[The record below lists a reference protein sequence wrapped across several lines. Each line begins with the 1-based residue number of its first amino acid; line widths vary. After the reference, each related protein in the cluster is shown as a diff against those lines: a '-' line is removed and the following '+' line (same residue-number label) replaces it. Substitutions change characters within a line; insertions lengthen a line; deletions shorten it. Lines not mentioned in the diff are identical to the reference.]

1 MAPRKQWVV
10 LGLSM
15 LAPKLLGPATTGY
28 YLVLLGATGYYWV
41 LLGITGYYWVLLG
54 DQVGT
59 NGYDELITE
68 VKYHEIGDVSTK
80 AVSSAE
86 HDCW

>member
-1 MAPRKQWVV
+1 
-10 LGLSM
+10 M
-15 LAPKLLGPATTGY
+15 LAPKVLGPATTGY

-59 NGYDELITE
+59 NGYNELITE
-68 VKYHEIGDVSTK
+68 VKYHTQDWRCLHE
-80 AVSSAE
+80 SSE
-86 HDCW
+86 RF